1 MGDNLGR
8 YTLLKRLAVGGM
20 GEVYVAAKAG
30 PVGFGPYVAL
40 KVLREELAV
49 DRTFVE
55 MLVDEANISMFL
67 NHQNVVSVLDLS
79 EDAGRYYIAMEYVQG
94 VTVERLVESL
104 AQKQQMLP
112 IPAALYIATELC
124 RALKYAHTRVNHAGE
139 ALNIVH
145 RDVTPANIL
154 LSTQG
159 EVKLTDFGIAR
170 ARGRVHQTQAGVLKG
185 KFGYM
190 APEMVRYEK
199 IDARAD
205 LFCVGVVVY
214 LMLSGQHPVAGAAV
228 MEAIQRFEDKQVVPP
243 SQHNPQIP
251 PALDTIVM
259 RALEPK
265 PDLRWASAAALGDAL
280 QDVVLQNPAWRKE
293 AKDGAKLIAGLM
305 RGATAEAF
313 TEPVP
318 RDQLAELLKRAK
330 RPESMVDFA
339 SESSTASAAQA
350 RTNGSTAPDDRASSG
365 TITAREKLADARRP
379 ASSGSADALV
389 ELETHDVLPAIS
401 PDQNWGPTPAIT
413 RDMETDEEMSLSKV
427 RAAMERDTD
436 TDENDPMGLDT
447 EEPTGIDGKV
457 PDGATLSFGAIK
469 PTKTEEQSV
478 DVKFPE
484 SSTDRNRVH
493 DDMMAEPSL
502 PGLSAGE
509 IDGAVTHD
517 KADDGETVVGVSLDE
532 IGPED
537 SDDALVGAP
546 TMAME
551 PVTAAADDGKTV
563 AGMEMPD
570 WDAMAPG
577 DTAGPVVYD
586 PALTSSDEE
595 DAATIIPTS
604 GGPVAPLDEDVAGLL
619 DFSDWDGQNSATGD
633 ATLLDDV
640 SVSDVQAAMA
650 AQRQSRDVGATLIR
664 DESQIVDP
672 ANAGSTAAMDALHDD
687 TIGAAPSPPAG
698 PQPFSGPIRIAV
710 NEDDVG
716 DPAGAAAALARSA
729 GGPISGGS
737 PIGDEAP
744 TVGPPEPKPPEPKS
758 SGGNDVGAA
767 TGAWMAGELNADA
780 LEWDDDAA
788 ARRAVATRN
797 SGNSPSRG
805 SPAPHFA
812 PPPSPVAQPSRS
824 PAPAPAPIS
833 QPPGPISQPHP
844 APYTP
849 SQPGYPQPPMPQ
861 PPPASFFAR
870 NWLVMTTVMLAVALF
885 AGLGYAWMFTELFW
899 PKLKLDSTP
908 PGAIV
913 AIDDVERG
921 TTPLEV
927 KVEPSKRHLIEFE
940 LDGHKRA
947 LREITEG
954 IGRGRTY
961 TLTVTLERVNPRLN
975 LPAEGAAY
983 VNGRAAGK
991 GRRIELT
998 DLPESGEVKIRV
1010 VADGYEP
1017 YEMTFGSATEIP
1029 PAVDVPLT
1037 KK

>member
-1 MGDNLGR
+1 
-8 YTLLKRLAVGGM
+8 
-20 GEVYVAAKAG
+20 
-30 PVGFGPYVAL
+30 
-40 KVLREELAV
+40 
-49 DRTFVE
+49 

-79 EDAGRYYIAMEYVQG
+79 EDTGRYYIAMEYVQG

-139 ALNIVH
+139 PLNIVH

-251 PALDTIVM
+251 APLDTIVM

-305 RGATAEAF
+305 RGATADAF

-318 RDQLAELLKRAK
+318 RDQLAELLKSAK
-330 RPESMVDFA
+330 RPESMVDFS

-350 RTNGSTAPDDRASSG
+350 ARSKRNDRARGSRLVRHDHG
-365 TITAREKLADARRP
+365 PREARRR
-379 ASSGSADALV
+379 SSPGVVRKRGRPRRARNTRRPSRDQPRP
-389 ELETHDVLPAIS
+389 ELGPDPGDHAGHGNGRGDVPRE
-401 PDQNWGPTPAIT
+401 GP
-413 RDMETDEEMSLSKV
+413 S
-427 RAAMERDTD
+427 RAAFDRSRYRHGR
-436 TDENDPMGLDT
+436 NDPMGMET

-457 PDGATLSFGAIK
+457 PEGATLAFGAIK
-469 PTKTEEQSV
+469 PTETEEQSV

-493 DDMMAEPSL
+493 EDMIAEPSL
-502 PGLSAGE
+502 PALSAAE
-509 IDGAVTHD
+509 IDGAATHD
-517 KADDGETVVGVSLDE
+517 KEDDGATVVGVSLDE
-532 IGPED
+532 IGPDD

-586 PALTSSDEE
+586 PVGLTSSDEE
-595 DAATIIPTS
+595 DAATIIPTAGS
-604 GGPVAPLDEDVAGLL
+604 PVAPLDEDVAGLL
-619 DFSDWDGQNSATGD
+619 DVSDWDGQNSATGD
-633 ATLLDDV
+633 ATLLDDM

-687 TIGAAPSPPAG
+687 TIGAAPSAPAG

-710 NEDDVG
+710 GEDDVS
-716 DPAGAAAALARSA
+716 DPAGAAEALARSA

-744 TVGPPEPKPPEPKS
+744 TVGPPEPKAPEPKV

-797 SGNSPSRG
+797 AGNSPSRG

-812 PPPSPVAQPSRS
+812 PPPSPVAQPARS
-824 PAPAPAPIS
+824 PAPTPVPAPIS
-833 QPPGPISQPHP
+833 QPPAPMPQHP

-849 SQPGYPQPPMPQ
+849 SHPGYPAPPAPQ
-861 PPPASFFAR
+861 PPASFFAR

-908 PGAIV
+908 PGAVV
-913 AIDDVERG
+913 AIDEHRARRDAARG
-921 TTPLEV
+921 E
-927 KVEPSKRHLIEFE
+927 
-940 LDGHKRA
+940 
-947 LREITEG
+947 
-954 IGRGRTY
+954 
-961 TLTVTLERVNPRLN
+961 
-975 LPAEGAAY
+975 
-983 VNGRAAGK
+983 GRAEQAPLDRVRA
-991 GRRIELT
+991 RR
-998 DLPESGEVKIRV
+998 SQAR
-1010 VADGYEP
+1010 A
-1017 YEMTFGSATEIP
+1017 A
-1029 PAVDVPLT
+1029 
-1037 KK
+1037 